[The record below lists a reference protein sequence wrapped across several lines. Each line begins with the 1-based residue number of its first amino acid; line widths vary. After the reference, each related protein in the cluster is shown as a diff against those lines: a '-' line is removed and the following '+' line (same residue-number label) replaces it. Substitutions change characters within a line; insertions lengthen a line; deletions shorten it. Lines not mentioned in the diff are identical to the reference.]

1 MANSNRR
8 NNTLDSL
15 VVNGSISSNFIEI
28 MEHIVQYYNQ
38 LYSKQIN
45 WRTKSDGLSFNSN
58 GADEGFWLERAFKE
72 SEVY

>member
-1 MANSNRR
+1 
-8 NNTLDSL
+8 
-15 VVNGSISSNFIEI
+15 

-38 LYSKQIN
+38 LYPEQIN